1 MSDKPAEELLP
12 LAKSWLEPAVGESL
26 TEGLHVEYDPAQRAY
41 VLTRSGGQAKQLN
54 VKLAASPQ
62 SPLVNPAFVVANWGS
77 DKIARLSIDGKEPG
91 DSIDIRQGVVRRA
104 NGVNA
109 LVVWI
114 EMSTTKPLQVT
125 LE

>member
-12 LAKSWLEPAVGESL
+12 LAKSWLEPAVGEPL

-41 VLTRSGGQAKQLN
+41 VLTRAGGQLKQLH

-62 SPLVNPAFVVANWGS
+62 SPLVNPVFVVANWGS
-77 DKIARLSIDGKEPG
+77 DKTATISLDGKQPD

-104 NGVNA
+104 NGVSA

-114 EMSTTKPLQVT
+114 EMSTTKPLQIT
-125 LE
+125 IE